1 MGFNW
6 AFVCDCKAQF
16 KPNNIC
22 ANIIVLEMG
31 LIVNEN
37 AWIRAQNGLHS
48 IHINHFFCFAFG
60 FFGLVFFLRTSS
72 SHSMLNQIKKW
83 LAFSD
88 KLWIVRLRV
97 SGVARS
103 HKPISCQQQI
113 TFDDHTHARVNHKLI
128 LTHIPFFTV
137 DDLRNGHPVFARL
150 HPDGLDNLYLVARHH
165 EPAKFRSSCLHVHT
179 HRCDNMHWHI
189 HLQMWTKCDLDLDF
203 FHENPPV

>member
-1 MGFNW
+1 MW
-6 AFVCDCKAQF
+6 FV
-16 KPNNIC
+16 KPNSSPIYIYNC
-22 ANIIVLEMG
+22 
-31 LIVNEN
+31 VNG
-37 AWIRAQNGLHS
+37 AQNGLHS
-48 IHINHFFCFAFG
+48 IHINHFFCFALG

-83 LAFSD
+83 LTFSD
-88 KLWIVRLRV
+88 KHWIVRLRV

-165 EPAKFRSSCLHVHT
+165 EPARREFAPSKTKWSST
-179 HRCDNMHWHI
+179 ER
-189 HLQMWTKCDLDLDF
+189 LQTAPCQVQQKTQTGQQIR
-203 FHENPPV
+203 H